1 MHQSGHRVTT
11 SLFSIRSTAS
21 PSFCTREHRILF
33 DQSVGTMRRDLLLD
47 HRRSLQFGPRS
58 NKKLAVQVLPG
69 QKAPGPLGWLTGKLG
84 VVEGDWKQG
93 IAVDF
98 KHPLPQEGRNFK
110 FSDHGQQYTLSRA
123 RGQGLNKE
131 RSGHHIRHDHH
142 HNKEAFAT
150 CLSSGVRDGNAD
162 IQTYMLL
169 LVTQQGT
176 RFMPHCGQAT
186 G

>member
-1 MHQSGHRVTT
+1 MPQSGHRVTT

-69 QKAPGPLGWLTGKLG
+69 QKAPGPPGWLIGKLG

-123 RGQGLNKE
+123 RGQDLNKE
-131 RSGHHIRHDHH
+131 RSGHRIRHDHH
-142 HNKEAFAT
+142 HNKEAI
-150 CLSSGVRDGNAD
+150 CNLS
-162 IQTYMLL
+162 
-169 LVTQQGT
+169 
-176 RFMPHCGQAT
+176 
-186 G
+186 